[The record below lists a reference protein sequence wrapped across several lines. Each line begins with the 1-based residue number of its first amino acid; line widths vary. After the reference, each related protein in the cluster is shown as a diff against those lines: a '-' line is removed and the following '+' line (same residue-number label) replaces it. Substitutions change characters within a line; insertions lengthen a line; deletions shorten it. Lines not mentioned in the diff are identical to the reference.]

1 MRKEILILLLVMIYS
16 VAFAAE
22 NGKDWLNS
30 PAIKDIYSEKYPEIN
45 PKDIYQVVP
54 TKKSTAIYRLQNKD
68 LQKIT
73 EKMAKWYTGHYYQCE
88 KGKQPYLVRAVY
100 GHGGT
105 GEYTLKRIGGAL
117 LVMHG
122 SLGKRNVYNKS
133 ALIVNLD
140 FEPEELFI
148 VVSIDR

>member
-1 MRKEILILLLVMIYS
+1 MRKVIIFLFLVMFAS

-30 PAIKDIYSEKYPEIN
+30 SDIEDIYSEDYPEIN
-45 PKDIYQVVP
+45 PTDIYQVVP
-54 TKKSTAIYRLQNKD
+54 TKESTAIHRLQNTIF
-68 LQKIT
+68 QKIT
-73 EKMAKWYTGHYYQCE
+73 EELAEWYTGHYYQCE
-88 KGKQPYLVRAVY
+88 RGKQPYLVRAVY

-105 GEYTLKRIGGAL
+105 GEYRLKRIGEAL
-117 LVMHG
+117 LITHG

-140 FEPEELFI
+140 FEPKELFI
-148 VVSIDR
+148 VVLIDR